1 MKLALNTESA
11 NALREFGQAMP
22 IAVANI
28 VASTHKICSVYLSV
42 ADMLGVHRQSFYDM
56 LMLIKK
62 AQECSA
68 EAIEA
73 LPTLLN
79 STADKIDQYV
89 VKQTLLEQK
98 ISAAGTSTGG
108 ITKVPSG
115 KISIDENARI
125 EYRPIEYVQLN
136 QNGEIE
142 HLQYDQPIYVDF
154 DTVCTIPEG
163 VLSFDDQKKAQ
174 SWAESEFRSWRERLT
189 TEQEDSIKMYSGTTY
204 GTINKQSRF
213 IERET
218 DGIEE
223 ISRNI
228 DEALSQAHLPCDM
241 LVYRGLSEDAVLDMA
256 RHAGGTLQS
265 GSVINEMAFLSA
277 SMTPDTSFC
286 NSSSSIMRLIA
297 VEGLHG
303 APLIHGDLAS
313 VSNES
318 EILFSRNHGILIQSV
333 VRCPRSDI
341 ISGASDDIIT
351 VIDGILTLY

>member
-142 HLQYDQPIYVDF
+142 HLQYDQPIYVDS
-154 DTVCTIPEG
+154 DLCR
-163 VLSFDDQKKAQ
+163 
-174 SWAESEFRSWRERLT
+174 FR
-189 TEQEDSIKMYSGTTY
+189 YSLH
-204 GTINKQSRF
+204 NSR
-213 IERET
+213 RST
-218 DGIEE
+218 
-223 ISRNI
+223 
-228 DEALSQAHLPCDM
+228 
-241 LVYRGLSEDAVLDMA
+241 
-256 RHAGGTLQS
+256 
-265 GSVINEMAFLSA
+265 
-277 SMTPDTSFC
+277 
-286 NSSSSIMRLIA
+286 
-297 VEGLHG
+297 
-303 APLIHGDLAS
+303 
-313 VSNES
+313 
-318 EILFSRNHGILIQSV
+318 V
-333 VRCPRSDI
+333 VRRSEKGSKLGRKR
-341 ISGASDDIIT
+341 ISFMERAP
-351 VIDGILTLY
+351 YHRARR

>member
-1 MKLALNTESA
+1 MKLELNPEGA
-11 NALREFGQAMP
+11 NALREFGEAMP

-28 VASTHKICSVYLSV
+28 VASTLKLCSVYQSV
-42 ADMLGVHRQSFYDM
+42 ADTLGVHRQSFYDM

-89 VKQTLLEQK
+89 AKQSVVQ
-98 ISAAGTSTGG
+98 SSTGG
-108 ITKVPSG
+108 ITNVSQEKTAINRST
-115 KISIDENARI
+115 RI

-136 QNGEIE
+136 QDGEIE
-142 HLQYDQPIYVDF
+142 HLRYDQPIHVDS
-154 DTVCTIPEG
+154 DTVPTIPEG
-163 VLSFDDQKKAQ
+163 ILSFAEQKRAQ
-174 SWAESEFRSWRERLT
+174 SWAEDEFKSWREGLT
-189 TEQEDSIKMYSGTTY
+189 VEQEDSIKMYSGTTY

-218 DGIEE
+218 DEIEA

-228 DEALSQAHLPCDM
+228 DEALGHAHLPCDM
-241 LVYRGLSEDAVLDMA
+241 LVYRGLNEEAVLDMA

-286 NSSSSIMRLIA
+286 NGSSSIMRLIA

-313 VSNES
+313 ASNES
-318 EILFSRNHGILIQSV
+318 EILFSRNHGILIRSV

-341 ISGASDDIIT
+341 VPGASDDIIT